1 MTDQLEMQRIN
12 EEISRRFQAV
22 EKSISSSSDVK
33 ALFET
38 LLDRIRGEFEIPF
51 VWLSIVDKPELRG
64 LIGTMQS
71 SEILKDRL
79 NVIDEISYFELT
91 GGSTA
96 PILATGDM
104 KPFFRLLPK
113 NQKYLLRSVAI
124 APITLHT
131 FPIGSLNHG
140 DSSPLRYEPGMDTS
154 LLAHMAAEVSEHLSG
169 ILSRHES

>member
-1 MTDQLEMQRIN
+1 MDKLELQRIN
-12 EEISRRFQAV
+12 EEISRRFQV
-22 EKSISSSSDVK
+22 VQQCISEAADEK

-38 LLDRIRGEFEIPF
+38 LLARIQAEFEIPF

-64 LIGTMQS
+64 LIGTLQS
-71 SEILKDRL
+71 SDLLKDRV
-79 NVIDEISYFELT
+79 NVIDEISYLELT
-91 GGSTA
+91 AGGVA
-96 PILATGDM
+96 PILANGDM

-113 NQKYLLRSVAI
+113 NHKYLLRSVAI

-154 LLAHMAAEVSEHLSG
+154 LLGHMAAEVSDHLSRL
-169 ILSRHES
+169 LSRPQP